1 MPEPG
6 VMSHETAEILREAAW
21 GGDKAARRLPDDL
34 GGPRWPWRV
43 AEDLHTPQ
51 VIREAQRR
59 PLAWD

>member
-1 MPEPG
+1 
-6 VMSHETAEILREAAW
+6 MSHETAEILREAAW